1 MAIDRQYR
9 LESHAK
15 ARVIFLASH
24 AFVRLIASS
33 YQKLSKL
40 SEDIAETL
48 EVIPHVWQYL
58 RANYLSV
65 PDLKRVE

>member
-48 EVIPHVWQYL
+48 EVIPMSG
-58 RANYLSV
+58 NICV
-65 PDLKRVE
+65 PTTSQCLT